1 MTKIG
6 WGDPRATRPGRRPL
20 SASSFLAI
28 CQLNNGPKPQAVC
41 YSDTLTDGNLQ
52 CYGPNDVPDP
62 KARHE
67 DLVREIKNHDYR
79 YYVLDDPTI
88 DDVAYDALYA
98 ELRALETAH
107 PELRNFDSPTQRIG
121 GSLRSELRTVPH
133 VRPMMSLDNTYSEE
147 DLAEFHRRVLDGLPQ
162 TSRIQYCVE
171 PKLDGASVEIL
182 YRGGKLTGG
191 STRGDGKS
199 GEEIVDNLRTLKNLP
214 LTIDYPGD
222 LTLRAEVVIYRRDLA
237 FINTEREKRGEAPFA
252 NPRNAASGSLR
263 MLDPRIVSERRLRAL
278 VWQVVEEEFAE
289 SHSKALDRCAS
300 LGIPTHRKHVVCATK
315 EEVFKAIAE
324 IEQTRP
330 DYEYDIDG
338 AVIKVDTYA
347 EQGILGNTAKFPRW
361 AIAYKFGAE
370 RAYTRLLA
378 ISVQV
383 GRTGALTP
391 VAHLDPVALA
401 GTTVSRA
408 SLHNQDQIERLDV
421 RIGDI
426 VGVEKAGE
434 IIPQVVDVET
444 KSRDG
449 SERAFV
455 FPTACPSCG
464 GTVWRAESESVVRCI
479 NPACPAQVEGSVL
492 YYSRRFAMDIDHLGE
507 SLVHQLAEAGWV
519 GSVADLYSL
528 SEEQLLGL
536 DRMGKKSAQN
546 VVTAIERSKE
556 QTFDR
561 LLTGLGIDL
570 IGQVAAAQLAEE
582 IGSLSNL
589 LSLSIEEVCQ
599 RAEDISGF
607 GPKMVDSL
615 RLYLSQDSS
624 RELLQRL
631 ADLGVSRAQPE
642 KLLRSDGTL
651 SGSSFCVTGV
661 LSRKRNDVHADIE
674 AAGGVVH
681 DKIKKGTTY
690 LVVGEKVGQS
700 KLVAAKKQGTQ
711 VISETELLELIG
723 S

>member
-1 MTKIG
+1 M
-6 WGDPRATRPGRRPL
+6 PA
-20 SASSFLAI
+20 
-28 CQLNNGPKPQAVC
+28 PKV
-41 YSDTLTDGNLQ
+41 
-52 CYGPNDVPDP
+52 
-62 KARHE
+62 RHE
-67 DLVREIKNHDYR
+67 KLVREIQNHDYR
-79 YYVLDDPTI
+79 YYVLDDPII
-88 DDVAYDALYA
+88 DDSAYDSLYA
-98 ELRALETAH
+98 ELRALELAH
-107 PELRNFDSPTQRIG
+107 PELLGADSPTQRVG
-121 GSLRSELRTVPH
+121 AGLRTELRTVLH
-133 VRPMMSLDNTYSEE
+133 VRPMMSLDNTYSAAE
-147 DLAEFHRRVLDGLPQ
+147 LGEFHRRVVEGLPE
-162 TSRIQYCVE
+162 TSRVLYCVE

-182 YRGGKLTGG
+182 YRGGKLAGA

-199 GEEIVDNLRTLKNLP
+199 GEEIIDNLRTVKNLP
-214 LTIDYPGD
+214 LTIDYTGD
-222 LTLRAEVVIYRRDLA
+222 LTLRAEVVIYRRDLD
-237 FINTEREKRGEAPFA
+237 FINSEREQRGDAPFA

-263 MLDPRIVSERRLRAL
+263 MLDPRIVATRRLRAL
-278 VWQVVEEEFAE
+278 VWQVLEEDFAE
-289 SHSKALDRCAS
+289 SHSKALDRCAE
-300 LGIPTHRKHVVCATK
+300 LGLPTHRKQVVCASN
-315 EEVFKAIAE
+315 EEVFAAIAE
-324 IEQTRP
+324 IEKTRP
-330 DYEYDIDG
+330 SYEYDIDG

-370 RAYTRLLA
+370 RAYTKLLD

-391 VAHLDPVALA
+391 VAHLDPVELA

-421 RIGDI
+421 RIFDT

-434 IIPQVVDVET
+434 IIPQVVDVNT
-444 KSRDG
+444 KARNG
-449 SERAFV
+449 SERVFV

-464 GTVWRAESESVVRCI
+464 GSVRREEGESVVRCI

-507 SLVHQLAEAGWV
+507 SLVHQLAHAGWV
-519 GSVADLYSL
+519 KSVADLYTL

-546 VVTAIERSKE
+546 VVSAVARSKE

-582 IGSLSNL
+582 IGSLEHL
-589 LSLSIEEVCQ
+589 LSLSVDEVCQ
-599 RAEDISGF
+599 RADDISGF

-615 RLYLSQDSS
+615 RRYLQSPAS
-624 RELLQRL
+624 RDLLERL
-631 ADLGVSRAQPE
+631 AELGVSRAKAKKE
-642 KLLRSDGTL
+642 VRAGGAL

-674 AAGGVVH
+674 AAGGIVH

-690 LVVGEKVGQS
+690 LVAGEKVGQS
-700 KLVAAKKQGTQ
+700 KLTSAKKHGTQ
-711 VISETELLELIG
+711 VISEVELMELIG
-723 S
+723 ALPRS